1 MSLKSR
7 REYLDTICQRY
18 QQASSR
24 KEKSAII
31 DEVVRV
37 LDYHRKYAIQVLNGP
52 VPATKRPS
60 EPAPSVS

>member
-1 MSLKSR
+1 MIILIPYVSATSKPL
-7 REYLDTICQRY
+7 L
-18 QQASSR
+18 R